1 MMPRPEFMSFM
12 KTRNIVIGVIGAI
25 LSWGCESDY
34 TRLVKTELRSETYYD
49 SLVFDLKLG
58 DTKKT
63 FYEKCWSLNKQGLI
77 MQGPENN
84 YVQYFLGPDSLATSI
99 RMLFYGDFNEEH
111 IMHAMDMKFA
121 FVGWAPWNEDL
132 QSDRL
137 LIQLKDSLERWY
149 PGNEFIEV
157 DFDTEPTSMWVKV
170 DGNRQ
175 VAMYVSGFQDVVVR
189 ISDLKEKYK
198 DGF

>member
-1 MMPRPEFMSFM
+1 MLRPEFMSFM
-12 KTRNIVIGVIGAI
+12 KTSVIVIGILGALFSI
-25 LSWGCESDY
+25 GCESDY
-34 TRLVKTELRSETYYD
+34 TRLVKSELRSEVHYD

-58 DTKKT
+58 DTKKE
-63 FYEKCWSLNKQGLI
+63 FYEKCWSLNKKGLI

-99 RMLFYGDFNEEH
+99 RMLFYGDFNEAQ
-111 IMHAMDMKFA
+111 IMHAMDMKFS
-121 FVGWAPWNEDL
+121 FIGWAPWNKDL

-137 LIQLKDSLERWY
+137 LIQLRDSLQNWY
-149 PGNEFIEV
+149 PGNVFIRV

-175 VAMYVSGFQDVVVR
+175 IAMHVSGFQDVVVR